1 MISPTVSAGRLR
13 FLLNLY
19 PPFFFQ
25 GIRIQSIAKD
35 FTSATV
41 CVRRSIM
48 TRNMMG
54 TTFGGSLMAAA
65 DPILPILYWRILST
79 PEKKLSVWLKKQT
92 SEFLIPADAKV
103 TLKFS
108 IDKGRLN
115 EARASL
121 ESSGRLDLTDQ
132 INATLPDDRIM
143 ARFSITSSLRVQ
155 DGD

>member
-1 MISPTVSAGRLR
+1 M
-13 FLLNLY
+13 
-19 PPFFFQ
+19 
-25 GIRIQSIAKD
+25 
-35 FTSATV
+35 
-41 CVRRSIM
+41 
-48 TRNMMG
+48 
-54 TTFGGSLMAAA
+54 
-65 DPILPILYWRILST
+65 
-79 PEKKLSVWLKKQT
+79 
-92 SEFLIPADAKV
+92 IPADAKV

-108 IDKGRLN
+108 IDEGRLN